1 MRLEIRPFP
10 TQRQRKEIKGLP
22 QVSGVE
28 TNGNQAWVTH
38 DAWPEK
44 ERSVAESLR
53 ALGFNVKGYDPSWD
67 LEARNRSR
75 MRAMKRA
82 KKKRK

>member
-10 TQRQRKEIKGLP
+10 TQRQRKEIKVLA

-28 TNGNQAWVTH
+28 TDGDRAWVTH
-38 DAWPEK
+38 DSFRPG
-44 ERSVAESLR
+44 RIVDDLN
-53 ALGFNVKGYDPSWD
+53 ALGFRVKGYDPSWD

-75 MRAMKRA
+75 MKAMKRA